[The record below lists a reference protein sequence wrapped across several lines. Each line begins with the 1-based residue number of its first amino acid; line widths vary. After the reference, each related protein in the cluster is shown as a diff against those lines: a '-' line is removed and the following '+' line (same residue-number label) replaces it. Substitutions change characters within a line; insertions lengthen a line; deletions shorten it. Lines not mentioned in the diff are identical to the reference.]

1 MTATKV
7 IEGVGEVGIDSEAS
21 PGNGPYYVRLYNG
34 KYHVVGF
41 DTEAEALEMV
51 MNGDVDSVDMNIS
64 TIEGDESYYQVEEE
78 EE

>member
-1 MTATKV
+1 MVATKV

-41 DTEAEALEMV
+41 DTEAEALEELLAAE
-51 MNGDVDSVDMNIS
+51 GIFWDMMAG
-64 TIEGDESYYQVEEE
+64 EDFAQGVE
-78 EE
+78 